1 MSNVH
6 VVYWSG
12 TGNTQA
18 MAMAIADGAK
28 EAGVEVTVWNVD
40 EENMEELK
48 TAKAF
53 AIGCPSMGAEQLE
66 EARLR
71 MSKGS

>member
-1 MSNVH
+1 
-6 VVYWSG
+6 
-12 TGNTQA
+12 
-18 MAMAIADGAK
+18 MAIADGAK
-28 EAGVEVTVWNVD
+28 EAGAEVTVWNVD